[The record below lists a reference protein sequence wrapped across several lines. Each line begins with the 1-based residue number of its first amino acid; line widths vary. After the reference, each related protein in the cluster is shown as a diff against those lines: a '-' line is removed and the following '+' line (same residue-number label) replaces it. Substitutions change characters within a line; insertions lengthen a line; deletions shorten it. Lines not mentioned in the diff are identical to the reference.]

1 MASTLHNFQSRVLQ
15 YFAGVGLK
23 LSTSTRLLYDDKVA
37 SYIQNTKYSDGFYSM
52 SQIGNKS
59 A

>member
-1 MASTLHNFQSRVLQ
+1 MASTLRNFQSRVLQ
-15 YFAGVGLK
+15 YFAVVGLK

-37 SYIQNTKYSDGFYSM
+37 SYIQNTLVGFYSM